1 MATSTDLKIDRQ
13 TYMERHDLAKNMHRF
28 YQVTRSGNVVCLQW
42 GRIETV
48 SPGQTKIEICD
59 SDSDAL
65 NMANTMVSEKLTKG
79 YVVVQEKSALLPESP
94 IAKAREKARRKEN
107 QAGPEPESPPE
118 YYLQWKAHQPL
129 STEALQDAAALTRKV
144 LDQCHLPLQMRHDT
158 TDHVTRFYMAGEQKA
173 AFGYPP
179 RDFLE
184 SLSSRE
190 RQAVTH
196 MGTSRDGWLAQDGT
210 GQGIIV
216 TGKELFDFP
225 VRLFLSILATRH
237 GAEVNCS
244 DELTYGV
251 GFIVPESPE
260 MFAWYRLWRRLRPI
274 VEELWFVHGSTRIS
288 FATGANKN
296 DCRYAW

>member
-1 MATSTDLKIDRQ
+1 MAKSKDLKIDRQ
-13 TYMERHDLAKNMHRF
+13 TYMERHDPTKNMHRF

-42 GRIETV
+42 GQIDTD
-48 SPGQTKIEICD
+48 SSGQIMIEICD
-59 SDSDAL
+59 SALEAQRMADSK
-65 NMANTMVSEKLTKG
+65 VSEKLAKG

-94 IAKAREKARRKEN
+94 IAKAREKARRGDNPAE
-107 QAGPEPESPPE
+107 PEPEFSLE
-118 YYLQWKAHQPL
+118 YYLQWKTHQPL
-129 STEALQDAAALTRKV
+129 STEALQDAAALTGKV

-158 TDHVTRFYMAGEQKA
+158 TDHVTCFYMAGEQKA

-190 RQAVTH
+190 RQAVMH

-237 GAEVNCS
+237 GLEVNCS

-251 GFIVPESPE
+251 GFSVPDSHSA
-260 MFAWYRLWRRLRPI
+260 FAWYRFWGRLKPI

-288 FATGANKN
+288 FATKANEG